1 MWATFKQSLSDAFHP
16 GRWKELV
23 GIRKFDIIAVWF
35 SIIGMIFTIL
45 VLYFA
50 YVQTLDEVF
59 EKTHLAGRFNISD
72 SHIISGRVTVFT
84 IRDSDTQTEYII
96 YDHSNGMF
104 DNQAFLLDVHKGK
117 ENTR

>member
-1 MWATFKQSLSDAFHP
+1 MSDAFHP
-16 GRWKELV
+16 FRWKELA
-23 GIRKFDIIAVWF
+23 GIRKFDVVLIWVVFFGIMFA
-35 SIIGMIFTIL
+35 GL
-45 VLYFA
+45 VLHHA
-50 YVQTLDEVF
+50 YVQVQDEVF

-84 IRDSDTQTEYII
+84 IRDSETSTEYVI